1 MNGFKCAYH
10 RGIIGTYV
18 RLDRKATGI
27 DQKKQ
32 SIMLAARLRSLP
44 VLRALLGRPTL
55 SQNISLGS
63 GAPST
68 VILVAVTR
76 EKGQTMFWRRYH

>member
-1 MNGFKCAYH
+1 MGNLSTKDSRKGSVSFNEL
-10 RGIIGTYV
+10 TSV
-18 RLDRKATGI
+18 REDKNATGI
-27 DQKKQ
+27 DQKKH
-32 SIMLAARLRSLP
+32 SVMVAARLSSLP

-55 SQNISLGS
+55 SQNTSLGS

-76 EKGQTMFWRRYH
+76 EKG